1 MNVQARA
8 ATAECVSHQA
18 DPNDQPFCT
27 ICEAYSLHLFR
38 VADTA
43 ALDAR
48 HTLHRA
54 AARRIIFREHD
65 MHDAV
70 PIICGGW
77 AASVVMLSDG
87 RRQILSFLLPGDM
100 VSTALLFEPRPNY
113 QVEAITEVRYRML
126 RRAELKDALFK
137 HAAMFAEVS
146 KAWLDEKQRSDQLI
160 VDLGR
165 RTADERIAR
174 LILNLSKR
182 LAERGA
188 TTEKEITEMEFP
200 LRQHP

>member
-1 MNVQARA
+1 
-8 ATAECVSHQA
+8 
-18 DPNDQPFCT
+18 
-27 ICEAYSLHLFR
+27 
-38 VADTA
+38 
-43 ALDAR
+43 
-48 HTLHRA
+48 
-54 AARRIIFREHD
+54 

-137 HAAMFAEVS
+137 HAAMFAQVRRPGS
-146 KAWLDEKQRSDQLI
+146 RRSNVPINSSSTSAAAPPTNGLP
-160 VDLGR
+160 G
-165 RTADERIAR
+165 
-174 LILNLSKR
+174 
-182 LAERGA
+182 
-188 TTEKEITEMEFP
+188 
-200 LRQHP
+200 

>member
-1 MNVQARA
+1 
-8 ATAECVSHQA
+8 
-18 DPNDQPFCT
+18 
-27 ICEAYSLHLFR
+27 
-38 VADTA
+38 
-43 ALDAR
+43 
-48 HTLHRA
+48 
-54 AARRIIFREHD
+54 

-137 HAAMFAEVS
+137 HAAMFAQVS
-146 KAWLDEKQRSDQLI
+146 KAWLEEKQRSDQLI

-174 LILNLSKR
+174 LILNLSER

-188 TTEKEITEMEFP
+188 RTEKEITEMEFP
-200 LRQHP
+200 LRQHHIADATGLTPVHVSKVLSEFRRNGLVRISNRSLTILDPSGFRRVAHMR